1 MKVDFELPETSTKE
15 FEGLRVWAVA
25 GVVFLARVNRGE
37 EGKQPSHW
45 LYYYYSL
52 AVRVSLEPF
61 TKLNTRNHTKAGGM
75 IVWE

>member
-1 MKVDFELPETSTKE
+1 MVLLKVDFELPETSTKE

-52 AVRVSLEPF
+52 LTGSESQP
-61 TKLNTRNHTKAGGM
+61 
-75 IVWE
+75 